1 MASQYLKLPLSGGGS
16 SPLTTKG
23 DLYTYSTMDERLA
36 AGADGLVLTTDSS
49 EPTGLRWSSV
59 AGTGDVVGPAG
70 ADDNAIATFD
80 GATGKAI
87 QNSVVTLDALGVVE
101 GASIDADSNTIANI
115 ANASIKA
122 AAAIALNK
130 LAAATVSRA
139 LVSDG
144 SGFISAAT
152 TTATEIGYVNGVT
165 SAIQTQLNTKAAG
178 AASSTDNAIAR
189 FDSTTGKILQN
200 SGATIDDSGN
210 LTANNVSGTNTGDQT
225 ITLSADVTG
234 SGTGSFATT
243 IANDAV
249 TNAKMANA
257 AAYTFKIRNAGTTGD
272 LSDAALADFTSEA
285 APAAGDFVIGFLDTG
300 EIRKFGIGDLPSG
313 GGSSDSFATIVPT
326 AGTSVVADSATDTLT
341 LTSGDGSI
349 AITGTAGTDTLDFA
363 VVGKQASDATL
374 TALAAYNT
382 NGILTQTA
390 ADTFAGR
397 TITGT
402 ANRVVVTNGNG
413 VAGNPTLDIGTD
425 VATLAGTEEL
435 DNKTL
440 DSSVGKGTWTAS
452 GTWQLPAFTM
462 GGNVQ
467 MLENVS
473 LLLDAALSADGK
485 YCGITEA
492 GTAGATLA
500 FGDLVYLQASD
511 SRWELTDA
519 DAAAT
524 AGPVRIG
531 ICVLAAAAD
540 GDPTTILTYGKIRAD
555 AAFPAL
561 TIGAPVYI
569 GTTAGDIQVAQ
580 PSGTDDVIRIVG
592 HANTADELFFN
603 PSNDY
608 ITHV

>member
-300 EIRKFGIGDLPSG
+300 EIRKFDIGDLPSG